1 MQKIKNLFFRYKEL
15 FNYAFFGL
23 LTTVVNFV
31 TFYILDS
38 FIIKG
43 ENAYLIN
50 NAIAWF
56 VSVAFAYVTNK
67 IFVFASKSREI
78 KTVAREIVQFF
89 SARVF
94 SFLLE
99 EAGLWLLVDTLSFGA
114 FSYTV
119 FGFEIT
125 GNLIAK
131 VVLSVI
137 VVILNY
143 FFSKLWIFR
152 KK

>member
-1 MQKIKNLFFRYKEL
+1 MQTIKKLLFRYKEL

-23 LTTVVNFV
+23 LTTAVNFV
-31 TFYILDS
+31 TFYVLDS

-50 NAIAWF
+50 NAVAWF

-67 IFVFASKSREI
+67 LFVFASKSWEI
-78 KTVAREIVQFF
+78 KKVAKEVIEFF
-89 SARVF
+89 SARVL
-94 SFLLE
+94 SFLVE
-99 EAGLWLLVDTLSFGA
+99 EAGLWLLVDAINLGR

-119 FGFEIT
+119 FGFQIT

-131 VVLSVI
+131 VILSVI

-143 FFSKLWIFR
+143 FFSKLWVFR
-152 KK
+152 KT